1 MENVHISQ
9 IKAGDTVLFNGV
21 ATTVCGKD
29 IKYCSFMGITLFGS
43 NYKSG
48 RELVQRMSIQD
59 INDYQKNYK
68 DEIPKYGDII
78 ESQTFGF
85 GRIVEDFISGFGV
98 QYPNKENIVYYSNT
112 DVKTLNLK
120 LHRQ

>member
-9 IKAGDTVLFNGV
+9 IKAGDTILFNGV

-48 RELVQRMSIQD
+48 TELVQRMSIQD
-59 INDYQKNYK
+59 INEYQSH
-68 DEIPKYGDII
+68 IFPKVEDVI
-78 ESQTFGF
+78 ESFTFGF
-85 GRIVEDFISGFGV
+85 GRVVEEFISGFGV
-98 QYPNKENIVYYSNT
+98 QYPNKANVVYYSNT
-112 DVKTLNLK
+112 DLKTLNLK
-120 LHRQ
+120 LHRD